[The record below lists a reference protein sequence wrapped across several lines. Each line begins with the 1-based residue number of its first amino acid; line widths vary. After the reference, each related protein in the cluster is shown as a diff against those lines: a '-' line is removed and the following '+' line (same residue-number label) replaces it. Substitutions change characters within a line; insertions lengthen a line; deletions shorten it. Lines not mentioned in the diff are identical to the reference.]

1 MGLLTLSYLLN
12 VADYFFTSLWVRLY
26 GIEAEANPLG
36 RWAIENRIAGFV
48 KIVVMAG
55 LFCLLGALVK
65 RCPRA
70 KCATGIVFGSYCI
83 VTACHIALAVS
94 IL

>member
-1 MGLLTLSYLLN
+1 MRLLTVSYLLN
-12 VADYFFTSLWVRLY
+12 VTDYFFTAFWVHLY

-36 RWAIENRIAGFV
+36 QWFIENRIAGFV

-55 LFCLLGALVK
+55 LFCLLGALIK

-70 KCATGIVFGSYCI
+70 KYATGIVFGTYCI
-83 VTACHIALAVS
+83 VTACHIMVAVS
-94 IL
+94 VL